1 MPRPLASIPSPR
13 SAHAPGPAASRR
25 AAPPLIAS
33 RVAAPGEDA
42 AVLLASLALLLLVG
56 CGDVAPTAGGAPSL
70 ASPAVAVAGRT
81 AEHDSLRILTRAV
94 AAALDD
100 QGIRARLLADLR
112 AAPFHEHKLELRS
125 YVRGASGGI
134 LLAKMAKETGRSR
147 ESLGALVESVRP
159 LEMYMPVAEHRARW
173 RGGADVLVAGA
184 LEDEDLPVAFAAGGR
199 SVDVAADRAP
209 ATPAIALVPV
219 ETDFSSPVDLSL
231 ARNVDDEG
239 GASIGSLLVIDPCIV
254 DPGACEPAPSPAPTK
269 PPGLYMT
276 FSRYYDVGEPWT
288 KGNPEIE
295 VHIHGPSETS
305 AITDGID
312 LSCSG
317 QYAKD
322 PYKRFDQ
329 NDKFWS
335 GDVLLFSKA
344 EIDAFRARAND
355 GFNVLVWED
364 DDTACTIKNDKDNIE
379 GAIEATS
386 EIYKVASVKSDDGIL
401 VQIGRFVAA
410 LYRNASWL
418 LSNDDW
424 LGDAVDQRMVGRS
437 DADATHAVMKGTSYN
452 GRIRLV
458 MRR

>member
-1 MPRPLASIPSPR
+1 MPRLHAPPSPAAR
-13 SAHAPGPAASRR
+13 AAASCRGSRAAALDPTAASASPAGTALTIALATTALLALSACADDRASGPAADGPS
-25 AAPPLIAS
+25 IA
-33 RVAAPGEDA
+33 
-42 AVLLASLALLLLVG
+42 
-56 CGDVAPTAGGAPSL
+56 TPS
-70 ASPAVAVAGRT
+70 VAVAGST
-81 AEHDSLRILTRAV
+81 PEHDSLRLLTRAV

-100 QGIRARLLADLR
+100 RGIRARLLADLR
-112 AAPFHEHKLELRS
+112 AAPFREHKLELRS

-184 LEDEDLPVAFAAGGR
+184 LEDEDLPVAFAAGGA
-199 SVDVAADRAP
+199 SVEVTADRAP
-209 ATPAIALVPV
+209 GTPAITLVPV

-231 ARNVDDEG
+231 ARNVDDGG
-239 GASIGSLLVIDPCIV
+239 GASIGSLILPDPCEIDASCGGSTTPV
-254 DPGACEPAPSPAPTK
+254 KPA
-269 PPGLYMT
+269 GLYMT

-295 VHIHGPSETS
+295 VHIHGPSESS

-317 QYAKD
+317 EHAKD

-335 GDVLLFSKA
+335 GDVLLFSRT
-344 EIDAFRARAND
+344 EIDAYRARASD

-364 DDTACTIKNDKDNIE
+364 DDTACTIKNDKDNIK
-379 GAIEATS
+379 GAIETTS
-386 EIYKVASVKSDDGIL
+386 DVYKVASVKSDDGLL

-452 GRIRLV
+452 GRIKLV